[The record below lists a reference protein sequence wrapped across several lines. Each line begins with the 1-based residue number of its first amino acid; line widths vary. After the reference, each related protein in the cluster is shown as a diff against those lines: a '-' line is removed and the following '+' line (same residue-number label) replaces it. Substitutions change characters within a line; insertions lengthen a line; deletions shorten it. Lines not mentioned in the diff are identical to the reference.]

1 MFSRPDERNMLSS
14 EPDEGNMLRRAGVNE
29 TK

>member
-1 MFSRPDERNMLSS
+1 MFSRPDERNMLNS
-14 EPDEGNMLRRAGVNE
+14 ELDKGNMLRRAWMKE